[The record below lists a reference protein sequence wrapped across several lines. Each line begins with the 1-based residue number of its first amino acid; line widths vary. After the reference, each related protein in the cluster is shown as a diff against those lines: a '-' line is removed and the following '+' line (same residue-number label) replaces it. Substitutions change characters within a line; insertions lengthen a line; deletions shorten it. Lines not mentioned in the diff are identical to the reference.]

1 VLLITSLSAALAAV
15 QAAPA
20 PAAPQSS
27 NEPIVVTGERNQ
39 EKAVKDF
46 VHALTPTLWNGQI
59 SRFEHSVC
67 PAVVGLAPHQRD
79 VVEQRMR
86 VIAKAAGIVV
96 DGPKCGPNVVLIVT
110 ADKKTFL
117 EQLQKHHGEY
127 FGDMPTRKIH
137 AMERDPSP
145 AAAWQ
150 LRGPPISGDGRDL
163 EYDTQMGAYVNRT
176 IESPSRLTESARP
189 QFDAAVVVVEVKALA
204 GLTTTQLADYA
215 AIRALTG
222 ADPAKLANAGAPTI
236 LHVLE
241 VPMGGETPITMTKWD
256 LAFLKGFYDVRR
268 NLHPNAQRSAIS
280 DSMTETMQKQAQPQP
295 K

>member
-1 VLLITSLSAALAAV
+1 VILITALSAALAAA

-20 PAAPQSS
+20 PTATPPSS
-27 NEPIVVTGERNQ
+27 NEAIVVTGERNQ

-46 VHALTPTLWNGQI
+46 VQALTPTLWNGQI

-67 PAVVGLAPHQRD
+67 PRVVGLAQHQRD

-96 DGPKCGPNVVLIVT
+96 DGPRCGPNVVLIVT

-127 FGDMPTRKIH
+127 FGDLPTRKIH

-150 LRGPPISGDGRDL
+150 LRGPPINAAGQDVN
-163 EYDTQMGAYVNRT
+163 YDAQMGAYVNRT
-176 IESPSRLTESARP
+176 IEGSSRLTEAVRP
-189 QFDAAVVVVEVKALA
+189 QFDAAVVVVETKALA

-222 ADPAKLANAGAPTI
+222 ADPEKLANSGAPTI

-268 NLHPNAQRSAIS
+268 NMHPNAQRSAIS
-280 DSMTETMQKQAQPQP
+280 DSVTESIQKPPP

>member
-1 VLLITSLSAALAAV
+1 VILITALSIAAAAI
-15 QAAPA
+15 QAAAAPA
-20 PAAPQSS
+20 ATAQSS

-67 PAVVGLAPHQRD
+67 PRVVGLAPHQQA
-79 VVEQRMR
+79 VVEQRIR

-96 DGPKCGPNVVLIVT
+96 DGPNCGPNVVLIVT
-110 ADKKTFL
+110 ANKKTFL

-163 EYDTQMGAYVNRT
+163 EYDAQMGAYVNRT
-176 IESPSRLTESARP
+176 IESPSRLNESARP
-189 QFDAAVVVVEVKALA
+189 QFDAAVVVVETKALA

-222 ADPAKLANAGAPTI
+222 ADPAKLANSGAPTI

-256 LAFLKGFYDVRR
+256 LAFLKGFYDVQRTMHA
-268 NLHPNAQRSAIS
+268 NSQRSAIS
-280 DSMTETMQKQAQPQP
+280 DSVTDSIQKPPP

>member
-1 VLLITSLSAALAAV
+1 MILITALSAALAAA

-20 PAAPQSS
+20 PTATPPSS
-27 NEPIVVTGERNQ
+27 NEAIVVTGERNQ

-46 VHALTPTLWNGQI
+46 VQALTPTLWNGQI

-67 PAVVGLAPHQRD
+67 PRVVGLAQHQRD

-163 EYDTQMGAYVNRT
+163 NYDAQMGAYVNNT

-189 QFDAAVVVVEVKALA
+189 QFDAAVVVVETRALA

-222 ADPAKLANAGAPTI
+222 ADPAKLANSGAPTI

-256 LAFLKGFYDVRR
+256 LAFLKGFYDVQRTM
-268 NLHPNAQRSAIS
+268 HANAQRSAIN
-280 DSMTETMQKQAQPQP
+280 DSVTESIQKPPP